1 MAIGIVAE
9 YNPFH
14 NGHIR
19 QLEWIKANYPGEK
32 IIVVMTDK
40 FTQRG
45 EYSVCSFR
53 CRKKIAKHYGVQK
66 VLKLKFEQT
75 VQAAHVFAENA
86 VLALASQKVD
96 KIVFGSESNDVEN
109 MINTAKILRDRKDE
123 FDQIIRPLI
132 KKEKLSY
139 PKAFALA
146 LEKMCGYSWAMPNDI
161 LGFEYVK
168 AIINNNLDIQ
178 PISLQRN
185 LAFHATEPMGK
196 FASASYL
203 RELIKNGDDISLYT
217 PMTIKKAR
225 RIEQKYSRFIKI
237 LTTTPLNK
245 LRKIPLVTEG
255 IENLLIKNASEP
267 TYAHFVNACVS
278 KRYTASRIK
287 RIIAWILCKKWK

>member
-1 MAIGIVAE
+1 
-9 YNPFH
+9 
-14 NGHIR
+14 
-19 QLEWIKANYPGEK
+19 
-32 IIVVMTDK
+32 
-40 FTQRG
+40 
-45 EYSVCSFR
+45 
-53 CRKKIAKHYGVQK
+53 
-66 VLKLKFEQT
+66 
-75 VQAAHVFAENA
+75 
-86 VLALASQKVD
+86 
-96 KIVFGSESNDVEN
+96 
-109 MINTAKILRDRKDE
+109 
-123 FDQIIRPLI
+123 
-132 KKEKLSY
+132 
-139 PKAFALA
+139 
-146 LEKMCGYSWAMPNDI
+146 MPNDI

-287 RIIAWILCKKWK
+287 RIIAWILCKK